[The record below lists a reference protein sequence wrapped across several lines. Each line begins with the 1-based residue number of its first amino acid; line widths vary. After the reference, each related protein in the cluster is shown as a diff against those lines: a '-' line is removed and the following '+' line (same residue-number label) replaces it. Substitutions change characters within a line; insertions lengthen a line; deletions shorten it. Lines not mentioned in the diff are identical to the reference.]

1 MFHLWK
7 FIKHYFFAFLFWRF
21 SQIFFFRVVDVGSEW
36 RTFSNEANGTDRSR
50 VGGGEVIYVIRFWS
64 HFFMLFKLF
73 KCVTFNYVWYQCVFF
88 KGFWNIKRL
97 QLNYLYTKN
106 KIPNLKVENKEKQE
120 KRRRKQ
126 RLYSEEES
134 FFSKY
139 SPVYMDY
146 EA

>member
-1 MFHLWK
+1 M
-7 FIKHYFFAFLFWRF
+7 
-21 SQIFFFRVVDVGSEW
+21 D
-36 RTFSNEANGTDRSR
+36 
-50 VGGGEVIYVIRFWS
+50 
-64 HFFMLFKLF
+64 
-73 KCVTFNYVWYQCVFF
+73 
-88 KGFWNIKRL
+88 
-97 QLNYLYTKN
+97 YLYTKN

-146 EA
+146 